1 MKRPFSSKAHGFSLV
16 EVIGVLAIIGILA
29 SMIAPRVVEAIRAA
43 KVDAS
48 LKVYYSA
55 RQASTR
61 YIKLN
66 RTFPIDGLAP
76 ADPAYNR
83 PYGDGAQGPLSA
95 SQTTFGD
102 VLLHYGLLERLVMS
116 IGPHGANPYS
126 NPSPAPLTN
135 GGNGH
140 GVLTNPGLN
149 YPMIFCSAYASNEET
164 TRAFTSALFTTRVV
178 FMLIPGLTP
187 LEAGEVKT
195 RIDGPFKNE
204 EVNGLADLVTRTVQ
218 AAPTDLLAI
227 RLGDCRI
234 TPGAD
239 PASPGTYDC
248 WLYVAHD

>member
-1 MKRPFSSKAHGFSLV
+1 MKFPVGKREGFSLV

-29 SMIAPRVVEAIRAA
+29 SVVAPRVVEAIRAA

-55 RQASTR
+55 RQAATR

-66 RTFPIDGLAP
+66 RTFPIDGSAA

-83 PYGDGAQGPLSA
+83 PYGDGAQGPLGPA
-95 SQTTFGD
+95 ETTFGD
-102 VLLHYGLLERLVMS
+102 ILIHYGLLEKLVLT
-116 IGPHGANPYS
+116 IGPHGENPYS
-126 NPSPAPLTN
+126 NPSPPPLTN

-149 YPMIFCSAYASNEET
+149 YPMIFCNAYASNEEP

-178 FMLIPGLTP
+178 LMMIPGLTT
-187 LEAGEVKT
+187 LEAGEIKT

-218 AAPTDLLAI
+218 ADSADLLAI

-234 TPGAD
+234 TPGVD

>member
-1 MKRPFSSKAHGFSLV
+1 
-16 EVIGVLAIIGILA
+16 
-29 SMIAPRVVEAIRAA
+29 MIAPRVVEAIRAA

-55 RQASTR
+55 RQAATR

-66 RTFPIDGLAP
+66 RTFPIDGLSP

-83 PYGDGAQGPLSA
+83 PYGDGALAPLSA
-95 SQTTFGD
+95 AQTTFGD
-102 VLLHYGLLERLVMS
+102 VLIHYGLLEKLVLS
-116 IGPHGANPYS
+116 VGPHGANPYS
-126 NPSPAPLTN
+126 NPSPPPLTN

-140 GVLTNPGLN
+140 GALTNPGLN
-149 YPMIFCSAYASNEET
+149 YPMIFCNAYSSNEEP

-178 FMLIPGLTP
+178 VMLIPGLTT
-187 LEAGEVKT
+187 LEAGEIKT

-218 AAPTDLLAI
+218 ADPTDLLAI

-234 TPGAD
+234 TPGVD